1 MLSHLNN
8 ILLKK
13 NIVLN
18 LNHNVYY
25 DMNNFNFYQFILNEC
40 KKNLLNKE
48 IKFDNISTKQKKK
61 NNENIISTNFIV
73 NNLLNILNGKNIKNS
88 LYIKKNIDIKKQKKK
103 LDENIKLK
111 SYTSLRNRSKINVET
126 NEKEYKIF
134 KSNEILKNLT
144 HIKNKYFLFYNDKII
159 NLSKKPYN
167 KSTFNETSN
176 LNIIKS
182 IKNSIKDSKNFI
194 YFKNRINNISNIL
207 DSKNTHKNQNSI
219 CEINSLKKT
228 DVNNVFKLNK
238 KSTLFLSKKENM
250 QWKKAISQQ
259 VLLSISNKENKA
271 EIRLQPESLGSIYV
285 KIQMKDDQ
293 AKLKFISD
301 HTEIK
306 NFLNNCIPFLRDSL
320 NKNGI
325 FLKKVNISSFFNSE
339 KNKNLLISKYR
350 PRISSSIKTF
360 YEYLT
365 QNKVFDMYV

>member
-1 MLSHLNN
+1 
-8 ILLKK
+8 
-13 NIVLN
+13 
-18 LNHNVYY
+18 
-25 DMNNFNFYQFILNEC
+25 
-40 KKNLLNKE
+40 
-48 IKFDNISTKQKKK
+48 
-61 NNENIISTNFIV
+61 
-73 NNLLNILNGKNIKNS
+73 
-88 LYIKKNIDIKKQKKK
+88 
-103 LDENIKLK
+103 
-111 SYTSLRNRSKINVET
+111 
-126 NEKEYKIF
+126 
-134 KSNEILKNLT
+134 
-144 HIKNKYFLFYNDKII
+144 
-159 NLSKKPYN
+159 
-167 KSTFNETSN
+167 
-176 LNIIKS
+176 
-182 IKNSIKDSKNFI
+182 
-194 YFKNRINNISNIL
+194 
-207 DSKNTHKNQNSI
+207 
-219 CEINSLKKT
+219 
-228 DVNNVFKLNK
+228 
-238 KSTLFLSKKENM
+238 M